1 MREAVLLILGALVI
15 VLFYQA
21 SLCIMK
27 EEKSRSVFYMTVLLF
42 ISGIFLMLNFTLIEQ
57 NNKLI
62 ERLKNKCP
70 EYEKLNNVYK
80 IK

>member
-1 MREAVLLILGALVI
+1 MYFV
-15 VLFYQA
+15 
-21 SLCIMK
+21 
-27 EEKSRSVFYMTVLLF
+27 SVFYMTVLLF